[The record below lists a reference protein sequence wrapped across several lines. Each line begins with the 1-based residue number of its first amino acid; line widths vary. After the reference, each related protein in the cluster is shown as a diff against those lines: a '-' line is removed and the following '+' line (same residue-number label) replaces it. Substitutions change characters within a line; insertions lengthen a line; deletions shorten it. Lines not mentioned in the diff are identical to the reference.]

1 MTNIIRQY
9 LVTEAVKIG
18 DRWTDKFICPKC
30 KFSFLKDSM
39 KRCPACKRLVV
50 WANEIDDEN
59 GEY

>member
-1 MTNIIRQY
+1 MKLIRQF

-18 DRWTDKFICPKC
+18 DKWTDKFICPKC
-30 KFSFLKDSM
+30 RFGFLKQEM